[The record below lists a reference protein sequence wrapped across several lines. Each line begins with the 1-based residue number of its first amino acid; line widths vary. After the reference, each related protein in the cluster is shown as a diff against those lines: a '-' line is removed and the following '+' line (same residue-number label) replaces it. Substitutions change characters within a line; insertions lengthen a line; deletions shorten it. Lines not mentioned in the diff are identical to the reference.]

1 MQGLYNVFVVN
12 DSGKVENRSVEVG
25 FKIKDFWIIREGLEA
40 GEKVVYEGLQ
50 KVRQGGTVEPVVTD
64 VKLKINEE

>member
-1 MQGLYNVFVVN
+1 MLIIDDGE
-12 DSGKVENRSVEVG
+12 DHIG
-25 FKIKDFWIIREGLEA
+25 FKIQDFWIIRAGLEA
-40 GEKVVYEGLQ
+40 GEKGIYEGLQ